1 MIQKNIYKWHRTV
14 SIIIAIPVILWAISG
29 FMHPIMTNIRPKVA
43 TQWLMP
49 SVIDSSKINI
59 PLQTALQQNKIDS
72 FSNFR
77 IVHIDTNWFYQ
88 VQPTAKKEPF
98 YISTST
104 GKILHNGDWLFA
116 QYLAKLF
123 LEGQKKDST
132 HNDKNTSTVSKTSTT
147 HDCCD
152 AATECVLNAKSGS
165 KVKDVAY
172 VTEFSKEYNSINR
185 LLPVYKVSF
194 EREDGIRVFVETTQ
208 DRFGTAIDDKRYAF
222 TVFFEFF
229 HQMGWLNFLGKG
241 RLVVEIFLTF
251 LTFLTVLMGLYIFFT
266 TKSKKVKGNELVK
279 ARRNHRFTS
288 IIIALFTLMFSISG
302 GYHALSKFTE
312 DRRDQFFVHNQFSAA
327 QLNFNFHK
335 LQNSLRKPITNISI
349 IQIDTTAYWQ
359 ITTKNGFVKKA
370 KTEVSKGK
378 DLMKDMSVPPPS
390 VYYIKVNDTSIL
402 KDGEKKYA
410 NFLAGQFSKHTEAE
424 IKSTDVITK
433 LEGEYNFTD
442 KRLPVW
448 KVSYPNNHNE
458 RYYVETSTGKLS
470 KRVDDTEIYEGLSF
484 NFLHKHHFMD
494 FAGKGW
500 RDFSTMF
507 WVAAQ
512 IAMVVVGLIL
522 YFKSRKKKAKV

>member
-1 MIQKNIYKWHRTV
+1 MKKKIYQWHRTI
-14 SIIIAIPVILWAISG
+14 SLIIAIPVILWAASG

-43 TQWLMP
+43 TQWLVP
-49 SVIDSSKINI
+49 QPIDSAKIKVS
-59 PLQTALQQNKIDS
+59 LQAALQLNKIDS
-72 FSNFR
+72 FTNFR
-77 IVHIDTNWFYQ
+77 IIHIDTNWFYQ
-88 VQPTAKKEPF
+88 VQPTIKKEPY

-104 GKILHNGDWLFA
+104 GKILRNGDWLYA

-132 HNDKNTSTVSKTSTT
+132 LKNANTSSVSNTSAT

-165 KVKDVAY
+165 KVKNIAY
-172 VTEFSKEYNSINR
+172 VTSFSKEYNSINR

-222 TVFFEFF
+222 TIFFEFF

-241 RLVVEIFLTF
+241 RLIVEIILTL

-288 IIIALFTLMFSISG
+288 IIIALFTLMFSFSG
-302 GYHALSKFTE
+302 GYHALSKFKE
-312 DRRDQFFVHNQFSAA
+312 DNRDQFFVKNHFTSA
-327 QLNFNFHK
+327 NIDFNFHQ
-335 LQNSLRKPITNISI
+335 LQNVLRKPIINISI
-349 IQIDTTAYWQ
+349 VQMDTTAFWQ
-359 ITTKNGFVKKA
+359 VTTKGGFTKKVKP
-370 KTEVSKGK
+370 EMPKGK
-378 DLMKDMSVPPPS
+378 DLMKDMTVPSPS
-390 VYYIKVNDTSIL
+390 VSYVKVNDTLIL

-410 NFLAGQFSKHTEAE
+410 DYLATQFSSHATSE

-448 KVSYPNNHNE
+448 KVSYASNHNE
-458 RYYVETSTGKLS
+458 RYYVETATGKLS
-470 KRVDDTEIYEGLSF
+470 KRVDDTEVYEGLSF

-512 IAMVVVGLIL
+512 IALVIVGLIL
-522 YFKSRKKKAKV
+522 YFKSRKKVKI

>member
-1 MIQKNIYKWHRTV
+1 
-14 SIIIAIPVILWAISG
+14 
-29 FMHPIMTNIRPKVA
+29 
-43 TQWLMP
+43 
-49 SVIDSSKINI
+49 
-59 PLQTALQQNKIDS
+59 
-72 FSNFR
+72 
-77 IVHIDTNWFYQ
+77 
-88 VQPTAKKEPF
+88 
-98 YISTST
+98 
-104 GKILHNGDWLFA
+104 
-116 QYLAKLF
+116 
-123 LEGQKKDST
+123 
-132 HNDKNTSTVSKTSTT
+132 
-147 HDCCD
+147 
-152 AATECVLNAKSGS
+152 
-165 KVKDVAY
+165 
-172 VTEFSKEYNSINR
+172 
-185 LLPVYKVSF
+185 
-194 EREDGIRVFVETTQ
+194 
-208 DRFGTAIDDKRYAF
+208 
-222 TVFFEFF
+222 
-229 HQMGWLNFLGKG
+229 
-241 RLVVEIFLTF
+241 
-251 LTFLTVLMGLYIFFT
+251 
-266 TKSKKVKGNELVK
+266 
-279 ARRNHRFTS
+279 
-288 IIIALFTLMFSISG
+288 LMFSISG

-378 DLMKDMSVPPPS
+378 DLMKEMSVPPPS